1 MGDRRHA
8 AGGLAIQPRVKVY
21 FDGGCR
27 PAPAGMETAVV
38 VRGRAYLQRDLGSG
52 TSMDAEWLAL
62 IRAVEVAR
70 ELGLSNVL
78 FLGDALA
85 VILPAIG
92 AVKCRG
98 PCALHLERLKQLS
111 KSAVPLKIRHIK
123 RTQNLAGIAL
133 ARPPHATAC

>member
-1 MGDRRHA
+1 M
-8 AGGLAIQPRVKVY
+8 KVY

-27 PAPAGMETAVV
+27 PAPSGMETAVV

-62 IRAVEVAR
+62 IRAVELAR
-70 ELGLSNVL
+70 ELELSNVL
-78 FLGDALA
+78 FLGDALS

-92 AVKCRG
+92 ASKCRG
-98 PCALHLERLKQLS
+98 PSTHHLEKLKLVS
-111 KSAVPLKIRHIK
+111 ESSVPLHIRHIR

-133 ARPPHATAC
+133 ARLHAR